1 MVYSFLRMRRV
12 YVAKT
17 LVDAQF
23 VKTFLESEGI
33 AANVR
38 GEHLFALWGS
48 VRTTAETLPSV
59 WIEEDEDLEEA
70 QRLLVQIEARARLRP
85 VEAEAP
91 EDGVAGE
98 EWEAGEEQIG

>member
-1 MVYSFLRMRRV
+1 MKRV

-23 VKTFLESEGI
+23 VKTFLESAGI

-48 VRTTAETLPSV
+48 VRVTDGNLPSV
-59 WIEEDEDLEEA
+59 WVEEDEDLEQA

-85 VEAEAP
+85 VEPETA
-91 EDGVAGE
+91 EDGAAEVAWE
-98 EWEAGEEQIG
+98 EGEEQIG